1 MLRIIQIILIVL
13 KVFKLITIS
22 WWLVFAPTLF
32 VCGLYAIFPIM
43 IMLMYITLPKDK
55 FNRFFKE
62 TKEYLKK

>member
-32 VCGLYAIFPIM
+32 VCGLYMIFFIM
-43 IMLMYITLPKDK
+43 AMLMCIISPEDK
-55 FNRFFKE
+55 FNIFK
-62 TKEYLKK
+62 